1 MPPCSAAVFAS
12 GYTVYYGLA
21 AVIGC
26 LAFSM
31 AFWAAVFVYAGF
43 VKSIYLAKI
52 SSSVSS
58 SSSNSSSIVASGGCV
73 VVRVVL
79 ATCAVGMFS

>member
-1 MPPCSAAVFAS
+1 VPPCSAAVFAY

-21 AVIGC
+21 AVIGY

-31 AFWAAVFVYAGF
+31 TFWAAAFVYAGF

-52 SSSVSS
+52 SSSVSIS
-58 SSSNSSSIVASGGCV
+58 SSISSSIVASGGCV